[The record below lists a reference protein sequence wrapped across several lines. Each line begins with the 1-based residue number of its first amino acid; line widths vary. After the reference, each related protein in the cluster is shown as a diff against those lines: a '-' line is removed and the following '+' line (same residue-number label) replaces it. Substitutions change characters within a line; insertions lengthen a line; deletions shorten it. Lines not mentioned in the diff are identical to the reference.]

1 MTTDDSYERKINA
14 ELDRLQAEL
23 DKLKASASR
32 AKAEQRIRFD
42 RYLSTL
48 EKKKEEISDKVDTAK
63 ESDEEAMSD
72 IKRSLTEAWDR
83 LAIAKKA
90 AQARFH

>member
-48 EKKKEEISDKVDTAK
+48 EKKK
-63 ESDEEAMSD
+63 
-72 IKRSLTEAWDR
+72 
-83 LAIAKKA
+83 
-90 AQARFH
+90 

>member
-63 ESDEEAMSD
+63 ESGEEAMSD